1 MAKEILIADSDKGDQ
16 EELKKI
22 FEMRDYRLI
31 FSENGEDALEQ
42 VKFFTPD
49 LIIADTALSEKSGL
63 QVCSALK
70 ADREFKHIPI
80 VLLKGA
86 LEGISERDLEHA
98 HADGVVSKPLHEG
111 EILGL
116 VDRLIEEGTM
126 KTKTESL
133 LEDLDKFDDEQII
146 ELTDVVEEP
155 ESRVRIDDLM
165 ASEKEEA
172 PVVSEKEEVPGE
184 IADLVSLEKQLE
196 KVTHPPEEE
205 FSLSLEEA
213 IKEEAKPK
221 VAAPAAPPE
230 AKGEELFEKVALE
243 EIFLKMEQIK
253 PAIEKELLGEEE
265 VHIAEE
271 APSVAAEADEKPFS
285 LEEFEAALEKEP
297 MPKPE
302 ERMVEALVP
311 GPPKREAPKKEVL
324 PEIPPFDLPDL
335 EIPARREPQVPEA
348 KKAGVEALWTEEMKE
363 VKEGPLKEV
372 LPPTSLLEEEEL
384 TMEALE
390 QALGPLV
397 QAEAKKAVI
406 PQPPAKEVTLEEEP
420 LSELVEE
427 EFPQELFAEPGL
439 AKVKLPEE
447 KLGEE
452 EFPQALLEEERIIEE
467 AVAALG
473 EPKGEEIEETEKLM
487 EEVVAPMSPQPEEV
501 RVTETPFEQKV
512 IVPEEI
518 PPPRRP
524 VEESAPRLHVAD
536 KQLEAIIAKGV
547 QAMMEDII
555 TKIVPEMTKNIVG
568 VTVDRIEK
576 MVKEIVPEMAEKAI
590 QEEIKRLQEEEK
602 E

>member
-16 EELKKI
+16 EEFKKI
-22 FEMRDYRLI
+22 FEMKDYHVI

-42 VKFFTPD
+42 VKFFNPD

-80 VLLKGA
+80 VLLKGTF
-86 LEGISERDLEHA
+86 EGISERDLEHTR
-98 HADGVVSKPLHEG
+98 ADGVISKPLHEG

-116 VDRLIEEGTM
+116 VDRLMEEGAM

-133 LEDLDKFDDEQII
+133 LEDLDKFDDQQII

-155 ESRVRIDDLM
+155 ESRVRIDDLI
-165 ASEKEEA
+165 A
-172 PVVSEKEEVPGE
+172 SEKEEVPGE

-196 KVTHPPEEE
+196 KVTQPLEEE
-205 FSLSLEEA
+205 LSLYLGEA
-213 IKEEAKPK
+213 IKEEVKPK
-221 VAAPAAPPE
+221 AAAPSAPKE
-230 AKGEELFEKVALE
+230 AKGKELFEKVALE
-243 EIFLKMEQIK
+243 EIFLKMEQLK

-271 APSVAAEADEKPFS
+271 VPSATAEAVEKPFS
-285 LEEFEAALEKEP
+285 LEEFETALEKEP

-302 ERMVEALVP
+302 DKMVQPFMPE
-311 GPPKREAPKKEVL
+311 PPKKEAPKKEVL
-324 PEIPPFDLPDL
+324 PEIPPFDLPAF
-335 EIPARREPQVPEA
+335 EIPTKKKPLFPEA
-348 KKAGVEALWTEEMKE
+348 KKASVEALWGEEMKG
-363 VKEGPLKEV
+363 VKEEPLKEV
-372 LPPTSLLEEEEL
+372 LPSKSLLEEEEL

-397 QAEAKKAVI
+397 QAEAKKVVI
-406 PQPPAKEVTLEEEP
+406 PKALAKEVTLEEEP
-420 LSELVEE
+420 LAELVEE
-427 EFPQELFAEPGL
+427 EFPQELLAEAEL
-439 AKVKLPEE
+439 AKEKLPEE
-447 KLGEE
+447 KLREE
-452 EFPQALLEEERIIEE
+452 EFSKALLEEERREE
-467 AVAALG
+467 AVATL
-473 EPKGEEIEETEKLM
+473 EELEGEEIEEIGKVM
-487 EEVVAPMSPQPEEV
+487 EEVAAPTPLPAEEIRVA
-501 RVTETPFEQKV
+501 ETPLEQKV
-512 IVPEEI
+512 IAPEEI
-518 PPPRRP
+518 PPPRP
-524 VEESAPRLHVAD
+524 AIEEGAPKLQVAD

-547 QAMMEDII
+547 QAMMEDFI
-555 TKIVPEMTKNIVG
+555 TKIVPEMTQNIVG

>member
-1 MAKEILIADSDKGDQ
+1 MAREILIADSDKGDQ
-16 EELKKI
+16 EEFKKI
-22 FEMRDYRLI
+22 FEMKDYRLI

-42 VKFFTPD
+42 VKFFKPD

-80 VLLKGA
+80 VLLKGTF
-86 LEGISERDLEHA
+86 EGISERDLERTR
-98 HADGVVSKPLHEG
+98 ADGVISKPLHEG
-111 EILGL
+111 EVLGL
-116 VDRLIEEGTM
+116 VDRLMEEGAM

-165 ASEKEEA
+165 ASEKEE
-172 PVVSEKEEVPGE
+172 VPGE

-196 KVTHPPEEE
+196 KVTQPPEEE
-205 FSLSLEEA
+205 LSLSPGEA
-213 IKEEAKPK
+213 IKEEVKPK
-221 VAAPAAPPE
+221 AAAPPAPKE

-243 EIFLKMEQIK
+243 EIFLKMEQLK

-271 APSVAAEADEKPFS
+271 EPSATAEAAEKPFS

-302 ERMVEALVP
+302 EKMMQPFMPE
-311 GPPKREAPKKEVL
+311 PPKREAPKKEVL
-324 PEIPPFDLPDL
+324 PEIPPFDLPAF
-335 EIPARREPQVPEA
+335 EIPTKEEA
-348 KKAGVEALWTEEMKE
+348 KTASVEALWGEEMKGA
-363 VKEGPLKEV
+363 KEEPLKEV
-372 LPPTSLLEEEEL
+372 LSSKSLLEEEDL

-397 QAEAKKAVI
+397 QAEAKKAVM
-406 PQPPAKEVTLEEEP
+406 PKAPAKELIIEEEP
-420 LSELVEE
+420 LAELVEE
-427 EFPQELFAEPGL
+427 EFPQELLAEAEL
-439 AKVKLPEE
+439 AKEKLPEE
-447 KLGEE
+447 ELGEE
-452 EFPQALLEEERIIEE
+452 EFSRALLQEERIEE
-467 AVAALG
+467 AVPVPE
-473 EPKGEEIEETEKLM
+473 EPKGEEIGEIVKVM
-487 EEVVAPMSPQPEEV
+487 EEVAAPTPLLAEEI
-501 RVTETPFEQKV
+501 RMAETPLAQKV
-512 IVPEEI
+512 IAPEEFS
-518 PPPRRP
+518 PPRP
-524 VEESAPRLHVAD
+524 AIPAIEEGAPKLQLAD

-547 QAMMEDII
+547 QAMMEDFI
-555 TKIVPEMTKNIVG
+555 TKIVPEMTQNIVG

>member
-1 MAKEILIADSDKGDQ
+1 MAREILIADSDKGDQ
-16 EELKKI
+16 EEFKKI
-22 FEMRDYRLI
+22 FEMKDYRLI

-42 VKFFTPD
+42 VKFFKPD

-80 VLLKGA
+80 VLLKGTF
-86 LEGISERDLEHA
+86 EGISERDLERTR
-98 HADGVVSKPLHEG
+98 ADGVISKPLHEG
-111 EILGL
+111 EVLGL
-116 VDRLIEEGTM
+116 VDRLMEEGAM

-165 ASEKEEA
+165 ASEKEE
-172 PVVSEKEEVPGE
+172 VPGE

-196 KVTHPPEEE
+196 KVTQPPEEE
-205 FSLSLEEA
+205 LSLSPGEA
-213 IKEEAKPK
+213 IKEEVKPK
-221 VAAPAAPPE
+221 AAAPPAPKE

-243 EIFLKMEQIK
+243 EIFLKMEQLK

-271 APSVAAEADEKPFS
+271 EPSATAETAEKPFS

-302 ERMVEALVP
+302 EKMMQPFMPE
-311 GPPKREAPKKEVL
+311 PPKREAPKKEVL
-324 PEIPPFDLPDL
+324 PEIPPFDLPAF
-335 EIPARREPQVPEA
+335 EIPTKEEA
-348 KKAGVEALWTEEMKE
+348 KTASVEALWGEEMKGA
-363 VKEGPLKEV
+363 KEEPLKEV
-372 LPPTSLLEEEEL
+372 LSSKSLLEEEDL

-397 QAEAKKAVI
+397 QAEAKKAVM
-406 PQPPAKEVTLEEEP
+406 PKAPAKELIIEEEP
-420 LSELVEE
+420 LAELVEE
-427 EFPQELFAEPGL
+427 EFPQELLAEAEL
-439 AKVKLPEE
+439 AKEKLPEE
-447 KLGEE
+447 ELGEE
-452 EFPQALLEEERIIEE
+452 EFSRALLQEERIEE
-467 AVAALG
+467 AVPVPE
-473 EPKGEEIEETEKLM
+473 EPKGEEIGEIVKVM
-487 EEVVAPMSPQPEEV
+487 EEVAAPTPLLAEEI
-501 RVTETPFEQKV
+501 RMAETPLAQKV
-512 IVPEEI
+512 IAPEEFS
-518 PPPRRP
+518 PPRP
-524 VEESAPRLHVAD
+524 AIPAIEEGAPKLQLAD

-547 QAMMEDII
+547 QAMMEDFI
-555 TKIVPEMTKNIVG
+555 TKIVPEMTQNIVG

>member
-1 MAKEILIADSDKGDQ
+1 MAREILIADSDKGDQ
-16 EELKKI
+16 EEFKKI
-22 FEMRDYRLI
+22 FEMKDCRLI

-42 VKFFTPD
+42 VKFFKPD

-70 ADREFKHIPI
+70 ADREFKHIPV
-80 VLLKGA
+80 VLLKGTF
-86 LEGISERDLEHA
+86 EEISERDLEHTR
-98 HADGVVSKPLHEG
+98 ADGVISKPLHEG

-116 VDRLIEEGTM
+116 VDRLMEEGAM

-133 LEDLDKFDDEQII
+133 LEDLDKFDDQQII

-165 ASEKEEA
+165 ASEKEEI
-172 PVVSEKEEVPGE
+172 PGE
-184 IADLVSLEKQLE
+184 IADFVSLEKQLE
-196 KVTHPPEEE
+196 KVTQPQEEE
-205 FSLSLEEA
+205 LSFSLGEA
-213 IKEEAKPK
+213 IKEEVKPK
-221 VAAPAAPPE
+221 AVAPSGPQE

-271 APSVAAEADEKPFS
+271 APSAIAETVEKPFS

-302 ERMVEALVP
+302 EKMVQPFMPE
-311 GPPKREAPKKEVL
+311 PPKREAPKKEVL
-324 PEIPPFDLPDL
+324 PEIPPFDLPAF
-335 EIPARREPQVPEA
+335 EIPTKKEPWVPEA
-348 KKAGVEALWTEEMKE
+348 KKTSVETLWGEEMKE
-363 VKEGPLKEV
+363 IKKEPLKEV
-372 LPPTSLLEEEEL
+372 LPSKPMLEEEEL

-397 QAEAKKAVI
+397 EPEAKKGGVPKA
-406 PQPPAKEVTLEEEP
+406 PAKEVILEEEP
-420 LSELVEE
+420 LAELVEE
-427 EFPQELFAEPGL
+427 EFPQELLAEAGL
-439 AKVKLPEE
+439 TQEKLPEE
-447 KLGEE
+447 ELREE
-452 EFPQALLEEERIIEE
+452 EFPKALLGEERREE
-467 AVAALG
+467 AVVALE
-473 EPKGEEIEETEKLM
+473 EPEEEKIEEIEQVT
-487 EEVVAPMSPQPEEV
+487 EEVAAPTFLQAEEV
-501 RVTETPFEQKV
+501 RVAEMPLEQKV
-512 IVPEEI
+512 IAPEEI
-518 PPPRRP
+518 PPPRP
-524 VEESAPRLHVAD
+524 AIKEGAPKVRLAD

-547 QAMMEDII
+547 QAMMEDFI
-555 TKIVPEMTKNIVG
+555 TKIVPEMTQNILG

-576 MVKEIVPEMAEKAI
+576 MVKEIVPGMAEKAI

>member
-1 MAKEILIADSDKGDQ
+1 MAREILIADSDKGDQ
-16 EELKKI
+16 EEFKKI
-22 FEMRDYRLI
+22 FEMKDYRLI

-42 VKFFTPD
+42 VKFFKPD

-80 VLLKGA
+80 VLLKGTF
-86 LEGISERDLEHA
+86 EGISERDLERTR
-98 HADGVVSKPLHEG
+98 ADGVISKPLHEG
-111 EILGL
+111 EVLGL
-116 VDRLIEEGTM
+116 VDRLMEEGAM

-165 ASEKEEA
+165 ASEKEE
-172 PVVSEKEEVPGE
+172 VPGE

-196 KVTHPPEEE
+196 KVTQPPEEE
-205 FSLSLEEA
+205 LSLSLGEA
-213 IKEEAKPK
+213 IKEEVKPK
-221 VAAPAAPPE
+221 AVAPPAPKG

-243 EIFLKMEQIK
+243 EIFLKMEQLK

-271 APSVAAEADEKPFS
+271 VPSATAETTEKPFS

-302 ERMVEALVP
+302 EKMMQPFMPEA
-311 GPPKREAPKKEVL
+311 PKREAPKKEVL
-324 PEIPPFDLPDL
+324 PEIPPFDLPAF
-335 EIPARREPQVPEA
+335 EIPTKEEA
-348 KKAGVEALWTEEMKE
+348 KTASVEALWSEEMKG
-363 VKEGPLKEV
+363 VKEEPLKEV
-372 LPPTSLLEEEEL
+372 LSSKSLLEEEDL

-397 QAEAKKAVI
+397 QAEAKKAVM
-406 PQPPAKEVTLEEEP
+406 PKAPAKELIIEEEP
-420 LSELVEE
+420 LAELVEE
-427 EFPQELFAEPGL
+427 EFPQELLAEAEL
-439 AKVKLPEE
+439 AKEKLPEE
-447 KLGEE
+447 ELGEE
-452 EFPQALLEEERIIEE
+452 EFSRALLQEERIEE
-467 AVAALG
+467 AVAVPE
-473 EPKGEEIEETEKLM
+473 EPKGEEIKEIVKVM
-487 EEVVAPMSPQPEEV
+487 EEVAAPTPLQAEEIRMAETPLEQKKIAPEE
-501 RVTETPFEQKV
+501 F
-512 IVPEEI
+512 
-518 PPPRRP
+518 PPPRP
-524 VEESAPRLHVAD
+524 AIPAIEEGAPKLQLAD

-547 QAMMEDII
+547 QAMMEDFI
-555 TKIVPEMTKNIVG
+555 TKIVPEMTQNIVG

>member
-16 EELKKI
+16 EEFKKI
-22 FEMRDYRLI
+22 FEMKDYRLI

-42 VKFFTPD
+42 VKFFKPD

-63 QVCSALK
+63 QVCSTLK
-70 ADREFKHIPI
+70 ADREFNHIPV
-80 VLLKGA
+80 VLLKGTF
-86 LEGISERDLEHA
+86 EGISERDLDHTR
-98 HADGVVSKPLHEG
+98 ADGVISKPLHEG

-116 VDRLIEEGTM
+116 VDRLMEEGAM

-133 LEDLDKFDDEQII
+133 LEDLDKFDDQQII

-165 ASEKEEA
+165 ASEKEE
-172 PVVSEKEEVPGE
+172 VPGE
-184 IADLVSLEKQLE
+184 IADLVSLEKQFE
-196 KVTHPPEEE
+196 KVTQPLEEE
-205 FSLSLEEA
+205 LSLSLGEA
-213 IKEEAKPK
+213 IKEEVKPK
-221 VAAPAAPPE
+221 AAAPSAPKE

-243 EIFLKMEQIK
+243 EIFLKMEQLK

-271 APSVAAEADEKPFS
+271 VPSATAEAVEKPFS

-302 ERMVEALVP
+302 EKMVQPFMPE
-311 GPPKREAPKKEVL
+311 PPKREAPKKEVL
-324 PEIPPFDLPDL
+324 PEIPPFDLPAF
-335 EIPARREPQVPEA
+335 EIPTKKEPLVAKA
-348 KKAGVEALWTEEMKE
+348 KKASVEALWGEEMKG
-363 VKEGPLKEV
+363 VKEEPLHEV
-372 LPPTSLLEEEEL
+372 LPSKSLLEEEEL

-397 QAEAKKAVI
+397 QAEAKKAVS
-406 PQPPAKEVTLEEEP
+406 PRAPAKEVTLEEES
-420 LSELVEE
+420 LAGLVEE
-427 EFPQELFAEPGL
+427 EFPQELLAEAGL
-439 AKVKLPEE
+439 AKEKLPEE
-447 KLGEE
+447 KL
-452 EFPQALLEEERIIEE
+452 PKALLEDERREE
-467 AVAALG
+467 AVAALE
-473 EPKGEEIEETEKLM
+473 EPEEEDIEEMEKVM
-487 EEVVAPMSPQPEEV
+487 EEEVAPMPLQAEEI
-501 RVTETPFEQKV
+501 RVVETPLEQKV
-512 IVPEEI
+512 IAPEKI
-518 PPPRRP
+518 PPPRSA
-524 VEESAPRLHVAD
+524 VEEGAPRLQVAD

-547 QAMMEDII
+547 QAMMEDFI
-555 TKIVPEMTKNIVG
+555 TKIVPEMTQNIVG

>member
-1 MAKEILIADSDKGDQ
+1 MAREILIADSDKGDQ
-16 EELKKI
+16 EEFKKI
-22 FEMRDYRLI
+22 FEMKDYRLI

-42 VKFFTPD
+42 VKFFKPD

-80 VLLKGA
+80 VLLKGTF
-86 LEGISERDLEHA
+86 EGISERDLERTR
-98 HADGVVSKPLHEG
+98 ADGVISKPLHEG
-111 EILGL
+111 EVLGL
-116 VDRLIEEGTM
+116 VDRLMEEGAM

-165 ASEKEEA
+165 ASEKEE
-172 PVVSEKEEVPGE
+172 VPGE

-196 KVTHPPEEE
+196 KVTQPPEEE
-205 FSLSLEEA
+205 LSLSPGEA
-213 IKEEAKPK
+213 IKEEVKPK
-221 VAAPAAPPE
+221 AAAPPAPKE

-243 EIFLKMEQIK
+243 EIFLKMEQLK

-271 APSVAAEADEKPFS
+271 VPSAIAEAVEKPFS

-302 ERMVEALVP
+302 EKMMQPFMPE
-311 GPPKREAPKKEVL
+311 PPKREAPKKEVL
-324 PEIPPFDLPDL
+324 PEIPPFDLPAF
-335 EIPARREPQVPEA
+335 EIPTKEEA
-348 KKAGVEALWTEEMKE
+348 KTASVEALWGEEMKGA
-363 VKEGPLKEV
+363 KEEPLKEV
-372 LPPTSLLEEEEL
+372 LSSKSLLEEEDL

-397 QAEAKKAVI
+397 QAEAKKAVM
-406 PQPPAKEVTLEEEP
+406 PKAPAKELIIEEEP
-420 LSELVEE
+420 LAELVEE
-427 EFPQELFAEPGL
+427 EFPQELLAEAEL
-439 AKVKLPEE
+439 AKEKLPEE
-447 KLGEE
+447 ELGEE
-452 EFPQALLEEERIIEE
+452 EFSRALLQEERIEE
-467 AVAALG
+467 AVPVPE
-473 EPKGEEIEETEKLM
+473 EPKGEEIGEIVKVM
-487 EEVVAPMSPQPEEV
+487 EEVAAPTPLLAEEI
-501 RVTETPFEQKV
+501 RMAETPLAQKV
-512 IVPEEI
+512 IAPEEFS
-518 PPPRRP
+518 PPRP
-524 VEESAPRLHVAD
+524 AIPAIEEGAPKLQLAD

-547 QAMMEDII
+547 QAMMEDFI
-555 TKIVPEMTKNIVG
+555 TKIVPEMTQNIVG

>member
-1 MAKEILIADSDKGDQ
+1 MAREILIADSDKGDQ
-16 EELKKI
+16 EEFKKI
-22 FEMRDYRLI
+22 FEMKDYRLI

-42 VKFFTPD
+42 VKFFKPD

-80 VLLKGA
+80 VLLKGTF
-86 LEGISERDLEHA
+86 EGISERDLEQTR
-98 HADGVVSKPLHEG
+98 ADGVISKPLHEG

-116 VDRLIEEGTM
+116 VDRLMEEGAM

-165 ASEKEEA
+165 
-172 PVVSEKEEVPGE
+172 PSEKEEVPGE

-196 KVTHPPEEE
+196 KVTQPPEEE
-205 FSLSLEEA
+205 LSLSPGEA
-213 IKEEAKPK
+213 IKEEVKPK
-221 VAAPAAPPE
+221 AAAPPAPKE

-243 EIFLKMEQIK
+243 EIFLKMEQLK

-271 APSVAAEADEKPFS
+271 EPSATAEAAEKPFS

-302 ERMVEALVP
+302 EKMMQPFMPE
-311 GPPKREAPKKEVL
+311 PPKREAPKKEVL
-324 PEIPPFDLPDL
+324 PEIPPFDLPAF
-335 EIPARREPQVPEA
+335 EIPTKEEA
-348 KKAGVEALWTEEMKE
+348 KTASVEALWGEEMKGA
-363 VKEGPLKEV
+363 KEEPLKEV
-372 LPPTSLLEEEEL
+372 LSSKSLLEEEDL

-397 QAEAKKAVI
+397 QAEAKKAVM
-406 PQPPAKEVTLEEEP
+406 PKAPAKELIIEEEP
-420 LSELVEE
+420 LAELVEE
-427 EFPQELFAEPGL
+427 EFPQELLAEAEL
-439 AKVKLPEE
+439 AKEKLPEE
-447 KLGEE
+447 ELGEE
-452 EFPQALLEEERIIEE
+452 EFSRALLQEERIEE
-467 AVAALG
+467 AVPVPE
-473 EPKGEEIEETEKLM
+473 EPKGEEIGEIVKVM
-487 EEVVAPMSPQPEEV
+487 EEVAAPTPLLAEEI
-501 RVTETPFEQKV
+501 RMAETPLAQKV
-512 IVPEEI
+512 IAPEEFS
-518 PPPRRP
+518 PPRP
-524 VEESAPRLHVAD
+524 AIPAIEEGAPKLQLAD

-547 QAMMEDII
+547 QAMMEDFI
-555 TKIVPEMTKNIVG
+555 TKIVPEMTQNIVG